1 MNTPNSKLKTP
12 NSKLARETDCAG
24 QRMNA
29 QKSELKTQ
37 KPQTCSMAPDEL
49 SQLITLTRN
58 SDDAAA
64 KKLVEHLYPAV
75 IRIVRNHLPRRES
88 EEDLSQEIFL
98 KIFAKLHQYR
108 ADMPFE
114 HWVSRISVNTCI
126 DHLRK
131 QRNRPEYRW
140 SDFSEEQQAILN
152 NLKENATEPARQSP
166 DESRE
171 LLERLLL
178 SLKPDERLVVRWL
191 YLEEKSV
198 AEICDLTGWKSSKIK
213 VKAFRARQKLT
224 ATVKRLK

>member
-1 MNTPNSKLKTP
+1 MNIQDTELK
-12 NSKLARETDCAG
+12 
-24 QRMNA
+24 A
-29 QKSELKTQ
+29 QKRH
-37 KPQTCSMAPDEL
+37 TCSMAPDEL
-49 SQLITLTRN
+49 SHIVRLARN
-58 SDDAAA
+58 SGEEAA
-64 KKLVEHLYPAV
+64 KKLVQHLYPAV

-152 NLKENATEPARQSP
+152 NLQDNTTEPPQQSP

-171 LLERLLL
+171 LLERLIL

-198 AEICDLTGWKSSKIK
+198 AEICDLTGWKPSKIK
-213 VKAFRARQKLT
+213 VKAFRARQKLIG
-224 ATVKRLK
+224 TVKRLK

>member
-1 MNTPNSKLKTP
+1 VCP
-12 NSKLARETDCAG
+12 
-24 QRMNA
+24 
-29 QKSELKTQ
+29 
-37 KPQTCSMAPDEL
+37 MAPDEL
-49 SQLITLTRN
+49 FYLITRSRN
-58 SDDAAA
+58 SDEAAA
-64 KKLVEHLYPAV
+64 KELVERLYPTV

-88 EEDLSQEIFL
+88 EEDMAQEIFL

-140 SDFSEEQQAILN
+140 SDFSEEQQSILN
-152 NLKENATEPARQSP
+152 NLKENASEPAQQP
-166 DESRE
+166 PEESRE
-171 LLERLLL
+171 LLDRLLL

-198 AEICDLTGWKSSKIK
+198 AEICDLTGWKPSKIK
-213 VKAFRARQKLT
+213 VKAFRARQKL
-224 ATVKRLK
+224 AKTVKRIEK

>member
-1 MNTPNSKLKTP
+1 MS
-12 NSKLARETDCAG
+12 R
-24 QRMNA
+24 
-29 QKSELKTQ
+29 
-37 KPQTCSMAPDEL
+37 DEL
-49 SQLITLTRN
+49 FQLITRARN
-58 SDDAAA
+58 SDETAA
-64 KKLVEHLYPAV
+64 KDLVQRLYPVV

-98 KIFAKLHQYR
+98 KIFAKLHQFR

-140 SDFSEEQQAILN
+140 SDFSEDQQAILD
-152 NLKENATEPARQSP
+152 NLKENASDPARQSP

-178 SLKPDERLVVRWL
+178 CLKP
-191 YLEEKSV
+191 
-198 AEICDLTGWKSSKIK
+198 AEHM
-213 VKAFRARQKLT
+213 
-224 ATVKRLK
+224 